1 MNGKILHILFICAFL
16 INSCGGPEK
25 KNDREEARENAG
37 PPKVEFEQ
45 VYHDFGDLKQGE
57 KVSYVFEFTNTGGS
71 PLMIT
76 DAAATCGCT
85 VPRYDKEPIS
95 PGGKG
100 SIEVVFDSSGRRGK
114 QYKTIIVSTNTP
126 KGNIRLT
133 IKANVIV

>member
-1 MNGKILHILFICAFL
+1 MNGKILYILFIGVFL
-16 INSCGGPEK
+16 AGSCGGPEK
-25 KNDREEARENAG
+25 KNDPEEVREG
-37 PPKVEFEQ
+37 KQPPTVEFEQ
-45 VYHDFGDLKQGE
+45 VYYDFGDLKQGE
-57 KVSYVFEFTNTGGS
+57 KVSYIFEFTNTGGS

-85 VPRYDKEPIS
+85 VPRYDKEPIA

-100 SIEVVFDSSGRRGK
+100 SIEVVFDSTGRRGK

-126 KGNIRLT
+126 KGNVRLT

>member
-1 MNGKILHILFICAFL
+1 MNGKILYILFIGVFL
-16 INSCGGPEK
+16 ITGCGGPEK
-25 KNDREEARENAG
+25 RNDRQEARESKG

-45 VYHDFGDLKQGE
+45 VYYDFGDLKQGE
-57 KVSYVFEFTNTGGS
+57 KVSYIFEFTNTGDS

-95 PGGKG
+95 SGGKG
-100 SIEVVFDSSGRRGK
+100 SIEVVFDSTGRRGK